1 MTEWK
6 KRLQVNRQRFS
17 GMLGFAM
24 RAGRVVIGFEQITAL
39 LPKKNKIQLVIVSED
54 ASEAT
59 RKRLLSKTE
68 FYGVK
73 IIAAQVPAEELGRL
87 LGKSFAPVCVG
98 ITDEG
103 FAREL
108 ILAADTANN

>member
-1 MTEWK
+1 
-6 KRLQVNRQRFS
+6 
-17 GMLGFAM
+17 MLGFAM
-24 RAGRVVIGFEQITAL
+24 RAGRVVIGFEQVTAL
-39 LPKKNKIQLVIVSED
+39 LAKKNKIQLVIVSED

-73 IIAAQVPAEELGRL
+73 IIEAPVPSSELGRL
-87 LGKSFAPVCVG
+87 LGKSFNPVCVG
-98 ITDEG
+98 VSDEG

-108 ILAADTANN
+108 TKAVEASE